1 MKKKSIIN
9 LIRYH
14 AENNDPGF
22 RAEAYEIAREFDQTG
37 DSQLASYIMALLS
50 SANTFVPQM
59 AEPESPFLK
68 RIPQPSE
75 PLFLPDPITNDILG
89 IAHAVQ
95 HRIGVHRFLFQGDPG
110 TGKTEAVK
118 QLARILNREPF
129 LVDFSFVIDS
139 RLGQTQKNIA
149 TLFEEINRFPVPEKT
164 LVLFD
169 ELDAIALDRTNP
181 NDLREMG
188 RVTTAILKGLDDLN
202 EGVVLVATTNLFK
215 HLDKALVRR
224 FDFVVDFNRYE
235 DADLLDIAEKMLDR
249 YLDRIKLANRDVR
262 LFRKIMKL
270 LHPIPRPGDL
280 LNLIRTAVAFSDPSD
295 GTDYFRRLYSAVSK
309 GAMPDESFLKA
320 QGFTIREIA
329 MLTKKSKSDVGRILT
344 GTSKP

>member
-1 MKKKSIIN
+1 MKKKNILN

-14 AENNDPGF
+14 VENNDAGF
-22 RAEAYEIAREFDQTG
+22 RAEAYEIAKEFDQAG
-37 DSQLASYIMALLS
+37 DSQLAAYIMAQLS
-50 SANTFVPQM
+50 NANTFVPQM
-59 AEPESPFLK
+59 ADPESPFLK
-68 RIPQPSE
+68 RMAPPSE
-75 PLFLPDPITNDILG
+75 PLFLPDAITDDILG

-118 QLARILNREPF
+118 QLARVLGRDPY
-129 LVDFSFVIDS
+129 LVDFSLIIDS

-149 TLFEEINRFPVPEKT
+149 TLFGEINRFVLPEKT

-188 RVTTAILKGLDDLN
+188 RATTAILKGLDELN

-215 HLDKALVRR
+215 YLDKALVRR
-224 FDFVVDFNRYE
+224 FDFVVDFNRYD

-249 YLDRIKLANRDVR
+249 YLDQIKLANRDVR

-280 LNLIRTAVAFSDPSD
+280 QNLIRTAVAFSDPAD
-295 GTDYFRRLYSAVSK
+295 GTDYFRRLYSAVAK
-309 GAMPDESFLKA
+309 GGAAEERTLKE
-320 QGFTIREIA
+320 QGFTVREIA
-329 MLTKKSKSDVGRILT
+329 ILSKKSKSGVGRVLT
-344 GTSKP
+344 GSK